1 VEAKKKS
8 REKQRQATTSNFF
21 GHCTCGFFNAAI
33 CTTPGQTLASSF
45 LFCQIE
51 RTRTTTTSIIII
63 KGLKTLSLWR
73 QIEVTQLEIK
83 CDSAEQ
89 FHNQMGTICSA
100 YPGISWFLSGKYIE
114 LFESG
119 DCYTVIQEETFFIL
133 FIRCFCLIKKTINLA

>member
-1 VEAKKKS
+1 MYVTRWEQKKKA
-8 REKQRQATTSNFF
+8 EKSSGKRRHLISLDIVRV
-21 GHCTCGFFNAAI
+21 GFLMLPYAQ
-33 CTTPGQTLASSF
+33 PLARPLPLLF

-100 YPGISWFLSGKYIE
+100 YPGISWFLSGKYMG
-114 LFESG
+114 LFESR
-119 DCYTVIQEETFFIL
+119 DCKTVMCRYRRKQRL
-133 FIRCFCLIKKTINLA
+133 L